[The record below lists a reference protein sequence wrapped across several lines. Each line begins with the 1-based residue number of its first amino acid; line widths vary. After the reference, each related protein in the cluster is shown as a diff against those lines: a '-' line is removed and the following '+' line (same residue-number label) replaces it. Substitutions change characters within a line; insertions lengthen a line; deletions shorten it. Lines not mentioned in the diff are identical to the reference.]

1 MRINCPFKIRFKIQ
15 DCKIQ
20 GKKHPYMLG
29 YRDEPTRDK
38 KKICGINLSRDVK
51 SWDETFWGCTIS

>member
-1 MRINCPFKIRFKIQ
+1 
-15 DCKIQ
+15 
-20 GKKHPYMLG
+20 MLG